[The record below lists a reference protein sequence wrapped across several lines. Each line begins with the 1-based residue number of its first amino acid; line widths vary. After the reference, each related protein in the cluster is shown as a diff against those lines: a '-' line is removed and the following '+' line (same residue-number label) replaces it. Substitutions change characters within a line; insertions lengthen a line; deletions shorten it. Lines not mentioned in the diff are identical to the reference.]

1 MEQDTVIRFI
11 QKGMDNGYK
20 PAGVRNAMIQM
31 LKTESMTG
39 EVFVVFKKRTKKGM
53 TGFMLSLTSLLFDRN
68 LAKAVWGKDWKVHIQ
83 QLAIDDDPIDY
94 LEQFLEEGV

>member
-1 MEQDTVIRFI
+1 MEQETVTRFI
-11 QKGMDNGYK
+11 QKGIDKGYK
-20 PAGVRNAMIQM
+20 PAGVRNARMQM
-31 LKTESMTG
+31 LKTESVTG

-83 QLAIDDDPIDY
+83 MLAIEDDPISY
-94 LEQFLEEGV
+94 LEQFLENED